1 MTLKTDSKF
10 VPLNNPQM
18 VNSSPFPPAG
28 ENQTYQMH
36 GLGNGEIKRVVSS
49 QIDLNPSVNQN

>member
-1 MTLKTDSKF
+1 MPQKFGNFQDEGDMTLKTDSKF

-28 ENQTYQMH
+28 EN
-36 GLGNGEIKRVVSS
+36 
-49 QIDLNPSVNQN
+49 